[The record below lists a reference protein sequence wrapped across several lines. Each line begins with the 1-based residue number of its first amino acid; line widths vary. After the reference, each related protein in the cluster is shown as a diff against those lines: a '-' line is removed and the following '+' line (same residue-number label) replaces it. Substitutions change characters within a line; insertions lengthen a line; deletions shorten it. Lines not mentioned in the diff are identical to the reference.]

1 MIFPPRN
8 KKNWGVFSDC
18 INMEEIYFFIKV
30 LKRGGKNLRCSP
42 FPYRGRYAK
51 QINEGGQPMNKRT
64 GPWRKAGRLIQLTGF
79 MLRCIIQAGE
89 RKEPDYEISFIHSGL

>member
-1 MIFPPRN
+1 
-8 KKNWGVFSDC
+8 
-18 INMEEIYFFIKV
+18 
-30 LKRGGKNLRCSP
+30 
-42 FPYRGRYAK
+42 
-51 QINEGGQPMNKRT
+51 MNKRT